1 MEPLSIIGSDEL
13 IFLFAILALGLT
25 VVAYNAEMKDTKI
38 VLGSAAALNFVALLL
53 ALHAGLWGL
62 EPNPW

>member
-1 MEPLSIIGSDEL
+1 M
-13 IFLFAILALGLT
+13 IFLFAFLSLSLAI
-25 VVAYNAEMKDTKI
+25 VAYNATMKDTKI
-38 VLGSAAALNFVALLL
+38 VLGGAAALNFVALLL